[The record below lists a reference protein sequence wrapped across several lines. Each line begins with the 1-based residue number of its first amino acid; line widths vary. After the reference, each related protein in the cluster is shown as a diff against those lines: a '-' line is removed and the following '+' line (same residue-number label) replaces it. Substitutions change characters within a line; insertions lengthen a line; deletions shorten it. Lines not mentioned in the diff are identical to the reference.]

1 MTPIIVFAVATVGSF
16 LAGRRSLVTGLAF
29 VLSVGYA
36 YGIVRANLVHT
47 LTHLMFDGAVAGLYL
62 AQMFAATSAQHRRLT
77 ANLRLWVAVLI
88 GWPTFLLAVSMGN
101 TPLVEIVGWRSN
113 VFLLPFL
120 LLGVR
125 LTREDLYTLAKVLS
139 VLNIMAAVLA
149 FAEFTF
155 GLQAFFPANAL
166 TEIMYRSTV
175 LDDRS
180 AFRIPSSF
188 SSAHAYAGT
197 MVLTLPL
204 LVGAWIQRR
213 KDGWHYA
220 FGLAI
225 VCSLLGVFMAAARIH
240 TVVAGLLM
248 LVATFSSGMRSVQR
262 FRWAIAMAVVV
273 YIVGGD
279 ARLQRF
285 TTLSDTAMLAERLS
299 GSINEGFFEVIS
311 DYPLG
316 NGLASG
322 GTSVPYFLQDQLVRS
337 NTVIENEY
345 ARIALEQGWPGL
357 LLWVGFIAWALT
369 RRAARTTKES
379 ALPRRLAWVACAAF
393 LGSGLIGLGML
404 SAIPQTTLML
414 LLLGGLTM
422 PGEIARPRALAVGRP
437 AMPRAR
443 AS

>member
-1 MTPIIVFAVATVGSF
+1 MTPIILFAFASVGAF
-16 LAGRRSLVTGLAF
+16 LAARRSLVTGLAF
-29 VLSVGYA
+29 VLCVGYA
-36 YGIVRANLVHT
+36 YGIVRANIVHT
-47 LTHLMFDGAVAGLYL
+47 LTHLMFDGAVVGLYL
-62 AQMFAATSAQHRRLT
+62 AQMFTPSSAQHRRLT
-77 ANLRLWVAVLI
+77 NNLRLWVAVLI

-125 LTREDLYTLAKVLS
+125 LTSEDFYTLAKVLG
-139 VLNIMAAVLA
+139 VLNILAAVLA
-149 FAEFTF
+149 FAEFTL
-155 GLQAFFPANAL
+155 GLQMFFPPNAL

-175 LDDRS
+175 LEDRS
-180 AFRIPSSF
+180 AFRIPASF

-204 LVGAWIQRR
+204 LVGAWVERR
-213 KDGWHYA
+213 SDRWHHA
-220 FGLAI
+220 FGVAI
-225 VCSLLGVFMAAARIH
+225 VCSLIGVFMAAARVH

-248 LVATFSSGMRSVQR
+248 IVATFSTGMRSVQR

-273 YIVGGD
+273 YVVGGD

-285 TTLSDTAMLAERLS
+285 TTLSDTAMLTERLS
-299 GSINEGFFEVIS
+299 GSLNEGFFEVIS

-357 LLWVGFIAWALT
+357 LLWVGFIVWALT
-369 RRAARTTKES
+369 RRAKRHTREAK
-379 ALPRRLAWVACAAF
+379 LPRRLAWVACAAF
-393 LGSGLIGLGML
+393 LASGLIGLGML

-414 LLLGGLTM
+414 LLLGWLTM
-422 PGEIARPRALAVGRP
+422 PTQVPQEETVLVRRPVRAE
-437 AMPRAR
+437 AR